1 MQLGVK
7 QANGGAN
14 SASHEKV
21 MSSNSLSQTDQTH
34 RGTELWKEAGYITS
48 SESRNRQL
56 ASFYTLKGTSTS
68 HVLPKGIRLNAAS

>member
-14 SASHEKV
+14 LASHEKV
-21 MSSNSLSQTDQTH
+21 MKSNSLSQTDQTH
-34 RGTELWKEAGYITS
+34 RGTELWKESGYIIS

-56 ASFYTLKGTSTS
+56 AFFI
-68 HVLPKGIRLNAAS
+68 P